1 MMGNT
6 RFQDQVT
13 EVAKA
18 QESDIV
24 CRVLRDNETLLFD
37 VATLADEDPAVHF
50 EVDGE
55 VHIHMY
61 IYVYIYM

>member
-1 MMGNT
+1 MGNT

-61 IYVYIYM
+61 IDVYIYM